1 MLLVPVPVGPS
12 KYFVIMKLLRVFWL
26 IWYPRLSQKFMFPVI
41 KSTEFVFDDD
51 DSSFSCCNDV
61 HCMKSDGSM
70 EHLRRRPSRCRT
82 NTSIVLVIWWF
93 IPPHDPSFL
102 LHYITIC
109 VRAGRVPM
117 HPPVIPLQMLEKPYS
132 FYSRRSFM
140 AFGISSILA
149 SRYIVMVIRLIPY
162 QYRLI
167 NNGKN
172 TTILLVPGLE
182 GGAWFLLGRSQLLI
196 GCWHTDGKA
205 HRRRFNNDVEIVI
218 VTLGK

>member
-1 MLLVPVPVGPS
+1 MIQVSCYTISPSVYVPVEYLCTHQLFRYKCS
-12 KYFVIMKLLRVFWL
+12 RSHILSTRVD
-26 IWYPRLSQKFMFPVI
+26 LSWHLAFP
-41 KSTEFVFDDD
+41 TPFD
-51 DSSFSCCNDV
+51 S
-61 HCMKSDGSM
+61 
-70 EHLRRRPSRCRT
+70 
-82 NTSIVLVIWWF
+82 
-93 IPPHDPSFL
+93 
-102 LHYITIC
+102 
-109 VRAGRVPM
+109 
-117 HPPVIPLQMLEKPYS
+117 
-132 FYSRRSFM
+132 
-140 AFGISSILA
+140 FGILMWRTPPPSLFCTKKYRLIAPYRVLSTILA

-172 TTILLVPGLE
+172 TTILVPGLE